1 MVNKDI
7 KYREFVRTYLEIS
20 NFQEPELEINILDE
34 VLDRMQDKKELKRI
48 VQWISQKKP
57 IQYYAGYT
65 YTLKYKIKV
74 DKAVMI
80 PGPEMD
86 IFIQTAKKY
95 LNGNE
100 TVIELCTGSGVVS
113 TILGMELN
121 NTKIYASDISEQA
134 LKIAKENIDTY
145 RVNNVSL
152 LKGDL
157 FEPLRKNK
165 IEKAD
170 MMISNPPYAKTEEI
184 PNLIS
189 QLKDNAPKISL
200 DGGKDGLDFYKK
212 ILKEAPEFLK
222 KGGYVVFENGED
234 QSTELQKLFI
244 ENNFEVVEIVKDHIN
259 IRRFIVG
266 KLLDNTNYRR
276 Y

>member
-1 MVNKDI
+1 MVNKDM

-34 VLDRMQDKKELKRI
+34 VLNRVQDKKELKRI
-48 VQWISQKKP
+48 VQWISQKRP

-65 YTLKYKIKV
+65 YTFKYKIKV
-74 DKAVMI
+74 DKYVMI

-100 TVIELCTGSGVVS
+100 KIIELCTGSGVVS
-113 TILGMELN
+113 TILGIELN

-134 LKIAKENIDTY
+134 LKVAKDNLDTY
-145 RVNNVSL
+145 GVNNVSL

-157 FEPLRKNK
+157 FEPFRKNK
-165 IEKAD
+165 IEQVD
-170 MMISNPPYAKTEEI
+170 MLISNPPYAKTEEI

-200 DGGKDGLDFYKK
+200 DGGKEGMDFYKK

-222 KGGYVVFENGED
+222 KGGYVVVENGED
-234 QSTELQKLFI
+234 QSAELQQLFI
-244 ENNFEVVEIVKDHIN
+244 ENNFEVLEIVKDHIN

-266 KLLDNTNYRR
+266 KLLDDINYR
-276 Y
+276 